1 MNVYPWHWLIFGLIL
16 MILEMFVPTFF
27 LLWFGASAVVTAV
40 LAWAFGFGFGT
51 EVILWLVLSVILC
64 LSWFK
69 FIQPNIK
76 TRTTAGLGGSVI
88 IGEIGMLPTP
98 QVRTDLAKF
107 GLACQRLA
115 LMNGCAVGQMARCC
129 RRAIGSWW
137 CRYSVMSW
145 WFGVSDTDLLG
156 LIY

>member
-1 MNVYPWHWLIFGLIL
+1 MNVHPWHWLIFGLIL

-40 LAWAFGFGFGT
+40 LAWAFGLGFGT
-51 EVILWLVLSVILC
+51 SVVSWLVLSVILC

-88 IGEIGMLPTP
+88 IGEIGMLTHAPSANGLGK
-98 QVRTDLAKF
+98 VRFSVPK
-107 GLACQRLA
+107 
-115 LMNGCAVGQMARCC
+115 VGSDEWLC
-129 RRAIGSWW
+129 RGADGEVLQAGDRVVVVQI
-137 CRYSVMSW
+137 
-145 WFGVSDTDLLG
+145 LG
-156 LIY
+156 NELVVRRK